1 MTKLITFALIV
12 SGVLLVPSSVLLTCL
27 GLAAQLPGQPRRTPQ
42 FAQPMPMPGD
52 RVEHSYAI
60 YSLLLK
66 SGPVEWRN
74 AARRQWLIEDTT
86 NAIPLGTPCP
96 TASEVQ
102 MNPHVA
108 VEAPGD
114 RLSEWNEVLADYDQH
129 CHDVI
134 RLDRGSFK
142 TVLPIRLLNAE
153 DQQRFTKEP
162 GRPPAEFADGAGLH
176 RFTEVFFNAN
186 HTLALVE
193 QGMWC
198 GSLCGNWMWVVLER
212 REGQW
217 QILPWVHT
225 ITFS

>member
-1 MTKLITFALIV
+1 
-12 SGVLLVPSSVLLTCL
+12 
-27 GLAAQLPGQPRRTPQ
+27 
-42 FAQPMPMPGD
+42 
-52 RVEHSYAI
+52 
-60 YSLLLK
+60 
-66 SGPVEWRN
+66 
-74 AARRQWLIEDTT
+74 
-86 NAIPLGTPCP
+86 
-96 TASEVQ
+96 

-114 RLSEWNEVLADYDQH
+114 RLSEWNDVLADYDQH

-212 REGQW
+212 RGAMADTAVGTRHYVLIGEDAPFLLHASGLSAFANALFVLARMVDSSDDDHQEANSRKT
-217 QILPWVHT
+217 LGLYRDCPERGCG
-225 ITFS
+225 